1 MRLVFNLY
9 TRFIVVVK
17 EESEGGGE
25 REREVKITS

>member
-17 EESEGGGE
+17 EESGEGGE
-25 REREVKITS
+25 REREGG

>member
-17 EESEGGGE
+17 EESEGGGGGE
-25 REREVKITS
+25 REGG

>member
-17 EESEGGGE
+17 EESEGGGGE
-25 REREVKITS
+25 REGG